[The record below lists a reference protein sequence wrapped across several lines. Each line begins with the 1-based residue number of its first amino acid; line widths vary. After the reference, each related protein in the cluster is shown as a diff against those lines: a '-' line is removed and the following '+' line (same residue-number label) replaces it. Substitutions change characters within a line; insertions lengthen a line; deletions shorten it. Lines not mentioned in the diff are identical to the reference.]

1 MYAGR
6 GLRAPAS
13 RERGRG
19 LAKAGRARRRLGN
32 ARASAGP
39 GRASLLLVASEAE
52 GLARRS
58 CGGVSGCWYRAC
70 RGHPLLVM
78 RGQAW
83 GRAVRR
89 RVSGEKSR
97 GSDVGGELG
106 LRRFR
111 KSWRL
116 LFFPF
121 SLLLFMYEGGQEG
134 SCLGPPPLFFYSR
147 DTNCPVPGRS
157 SESEEIRPPRLRSLA
172 ETSHSNC
179 KAPEQAPAAA
189 CSLAGETG
197 EARRCGLC
205 DWHPRPRS
213 TLDHVGIL
221 PCPQPPF

>member
-1 MYAGR
+1 MHAGR

-134 SCLGPPPLFFYSR
+134 SCLGPPPLFFF
-147 DTNCPVPGRS
+147 
-157 SESEEIRPPRLRSLA
+157 IA
-172 ETSHSNC
+172 ETQTVLSQVALQRVRRSGRRGFGASPKRH
-179 KAPEQAPAAA
+179 
-189 CSLAGETG
+189 TVT
-197 EARRCGLC
+197 ARLPNK
-205 DWHPRPRS
+205 PRPQLAPSREKRERPGGVDS
-213 TLDHVGIL
+213 ATGTLVRDPLWIT
-221 PCPQPPF
+221 